1 MNEYFSLQP
10 QSDRF
15 HACRVS
21 KNPPDSFGGDVKSM
35 PLLAMP
41 ETPPELAVGDRLV
54 VSDDEDPLHVV
65 TIRSDD
71 HLFVTTYRETADG
84 PVRLALQVDI
94 TTGATAIDPR
104 SFARAFWTLVV
115 RGTPQA

>member
-1 MNEYFSLQP
+1 
-10 QSDRF
+10 
-15 HACRVS
+15 
-21 KNPPDSFGGDVKSM
+21 M

-104 SFARAFWTLVV
+104 SFDRAFWTLVV
-115 RGTPQA
+115 RGTPQPQAGLREALAAVRDPSIEVVPMRRELRIAEGTP